1 MIVKLE
7 TEVRNHIRVN
17 SKLTPQIEQ
26 QMKLHIESIQYKLE
40 ETEKEKVKL
49 EQYIGNLDEEH
60 KKELQRFKDLLT
72 YREKETEEGRQTI
85 SKTKLEVEEKDKLI

>member
-17 SKLTPQIEQ
+17 SKLTQQIEQ